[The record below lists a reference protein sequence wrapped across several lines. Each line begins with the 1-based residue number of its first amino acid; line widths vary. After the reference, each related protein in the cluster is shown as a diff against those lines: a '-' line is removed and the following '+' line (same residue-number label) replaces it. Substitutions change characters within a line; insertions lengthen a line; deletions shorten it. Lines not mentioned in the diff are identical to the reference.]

1 MNADIDFALSLTS
14 IEGWSDIRS
23 DFDALVSYSPTAAFV
38 MEIADEYIGM
48 VSAVS
53 YGAFGFIGSLIIHP
67 SHRGKGFGIQLLRH
81 ALRYLQD
88 LGTSY
93 IMLDAV
99 PDATML
105 YERHGFVPVCKSY
118 RLRGRVTGAESKRVR
133 EVSDWDLPTIYEID
147 RRAFGADRSHFL
159 QKRWMENPELCMC
172 LERDN
177 RIVSYVMGSYREEHV
192 QIAPWIVSV
201 PGGSNEDLLR
211 TISCRTEGRTLAL
224 GVLETSKDAYS
235 LAQKLSF
242 SEYSYSIRMV
252 FGDLIQSPNES
263 QYAIGS
269 PAKG

>member
-1 MNADIDFALSLTS
+1 MHIRKMMNVDIDFALSLTS
-14 IEGWSDIRS
+14 IEGWSDTRS

-38 MEIADEYIGM
+38 MEIANEYIGI

-81 ALRYLQD
+81 AQKHLQD

-99 PDATML
+99 PDAIAL
-105 YERHGFVPVCKSY
+105 YEHHGFRPVCKSY
-118 RLRGRVTGAESKRVR
+118 RLRGRVTGPESRGVR
-133 EVSDWDLPTIYEID
+133 EISDMDLPLIYECD

-159 QKRWMENPELCMC
+159 QKKWMENPELCIC
-172 LERDN
+172 LERDD
-177 RIVSYVMGSYREEHV
+177 RIVSYAMGSYRENHV
-192 QIAPWIVSV
+192 RIAPWIVSI
-201 PGGSNEDLLR
+201 PGDSNGDLLR
-211 TISCRTEGRTLAL
+211 TISYRSEGGTLAL

-252 FGDLIQSPNES
+252 FGDQIQSPNES
-263 QYAIGS
+263 Q
-269 PAKG
+269 